1 MAILRRGLGFVV
13 ASYTGDAAS
22 AAVDLDLGFVPCKAE
37 AIDVTS
43 GSTEW
48 YWNMGMSGFTSGG
61 SNAVFGVFATN
72 SAGGAQF
79 NTLTYGGTGIIALVG
94 SGTTGIG
101 LTIGTNTIVNAPSH
115 GYIVTAWEA
124 H

>member
-1 MAILRRGLGFVV
+1 MAILRRGLGFVI

-22 AAVDLDLGFVPCKAE
+22 VAVDLDLGFVPAKAE

-43 GSTEW
+43 GTTEW
-48 YWNMGMSGFTSGG
+48 YWNMGMSGFTTGG
-61 SNAVFGVFATN
+61 SNGVFGVFATN

-79 NTLTYGGTGIIALVG
+79 NTLTTGATGIQALVG

-101 LTIGTNTIVNAPSH
+101 LTIGTNALINAPSH